1 MKTRTALV
9 GLVLISSMVAF
20 VVAEGWAQEKKKY
33 AFITPPGIAKYT
45 KTHIIDVGDV
55 PNHQLRIFELQTI
68 YTDKAPEFDGV
79 KVKERVTRAFS
90 DYVDGSGTAM
100 GYAINILENGDKVF
114 ERLTI
119 QAHNVAAADGSKKL
133 GYRSV
138 TTLTGGTGR
147 FSGIRGTLLGGGGS
161 DLKTGISDAWTEGE
175 YWFEK

>member
-1 MKTRTALV
+1 MKRAALV
-9 GLVLISSMVAF
+9 TVLTSFMITF
-20 VVAEGWAQEKKKY
+20 VTTDGWTQEKKKY
-33 AFITPPGIAKYT
+33 SFITPPGIAKYT

-79 KVKERVTRAFS
+79 KVKERVSRAFS
-90 DYVDGSGTAM
+90 DYIDGSGTAT
-100 GYAINILENGDKVF
+100 GYAINVLENGDKVF

-119 QAHNVAAADGSKKL
+119 QAHTVAAADGSKKL

-147 FSGIRGTLLGGGGS
+147 FIGIRGTLLGGGGS